1 MSDENKK
8 KGNKLVIIL
17 LITLIVG
24 LFGGAGF
31 FGYYYF
37 VKGKA
42 PTETSTQGKE
52 AKVEEKTVAMEEFI
66 LNLADTDSTVYLKTK
81 MFIAFP
87 EKTKGLE
94 EEINKKMPEI
104 RDIVNTSLRLK
115 TSKEFEGEGLENVR
129 KALIDQ
135 INSVLQAGQ
144 ITNIYF
150 HEIITQ

>member
-1 MSDENKK
+1 MSDVNNK
-8 KGNKLVIIL
+8 KGNKLVIVL
-17 LITLIVG
+17 LIVLVVG

-42 PTETSTQGKE
+42 PAETSTQGKE
-52 AKVEEKTVAMEEFI
+52 AKVEETTVAMEEFI

-104 RDIVNTSLRLK
+104 RHIVNTSLRMK
-115 TSKEFEGEGLENVR
+115 TSKEFEGDGLEKVR
-129 KALIDQ
+129 LGLIDQ
-135 INSVLQAGQ
+135 INSVLTSGQ